1 MCHLS
6 SIPYLKGLHVRFYL
20 ASTSPARLATLRS
33 SGIEPVVVP
42 SEVDEDAAVAAA
54 EAAAGGSL
62 SPEDMVLLLARAKAE
77 AVLSPEIDGLVLGG
91 DSAFVL
97 DDITYGK
104 PHTPKVALER
114 WRLQRG
120 RTGKLYSGH
129 WLIDHSGGSSRAAV
143 GEVTVAEVTFSA
155 DITDAELE
163 AYISS
168 GEPLKVAGA
177 FTIDSLG
184 AAFIDHIS
192 GDPSTVVGVSVP
204 ALRRMANQLEVFW
217 PALWNK

>member
-1 MCHLS
+1 M
-6 SIPYLKGLHVRFYL
+6 RFYL

-54 EAAAGGSL
+54 EAAAGGAL
-62 SPEDMVLLLARAKAE
+62 APAEMVQLLAQAKAE
-77 AVLSPEIDGLVLGG
+77 AVLNSEIDGLVLGG

-97 DDITYGK
+97 DGVTYGK
-104 PHTPKVALER
+104 PHTPDVALER
-114 WRLQRG
+114 WQKQRG
-120 RTGKLYSGH
+120 RTGQLYSGH
-129 WLIDHSGGSSRAAV
+129 WMIDHRGGQLNSAV
-143 GEVTVAEVTFSA
+143 GEVTVAEVTFSS
-155 DITDAELE
+155 DISDAELE

-184 AAFIDHIS
+184 AAFIDRIE

-204 ALRRMANQLEVFW
+204 ALRRMAGKLDVFW
-217 PALWNK
+217 PELWNKLSL

>member
-1 MCHLS
+1 MRL
-6 SIPYLKGLHVRFYL
+6 YL

-42 SEVDEDAAVAAA
+42 SEVDEDAVVEQA
-54 EAAAGGSL
+54 EAAAGGPL
-62 SPEDMVLLLARAKAE
+62 SPEDMVLLLAQAKAE
-77 AVLSPEIDGLVLGG
+77 AVLTPEMDGLVLGG

-97 DDITYGK
+97 DGVTYGK
-104 PHTPKVALER
+104 PHTPEVARER
-114 WRLQRG
+114 WNLQRG

-129 WLIDHSGGSSRAAV
+129 WMIDHTGGTTHGAV

-155 DITDAELE
+155 DISDEELE

-184 AAFIDHIS
+184 AAFIDRIT

-204 ALRRMANQLEVFW
+204 ALRRMANQLDVFW
-217 PALWNK
+217 PHLWNK